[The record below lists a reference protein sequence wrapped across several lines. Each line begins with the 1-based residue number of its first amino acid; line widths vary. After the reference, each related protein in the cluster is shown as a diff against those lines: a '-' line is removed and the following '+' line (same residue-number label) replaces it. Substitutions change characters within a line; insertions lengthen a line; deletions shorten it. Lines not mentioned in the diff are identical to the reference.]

1 MIRLVVELPSL
12 ATEIRALLAQS
23 RRAAGRSYISLTLS
37 QSKQERKEWREG
49 GNKRLTGRNNVVET
63 GDSLLADAV
72 GGGAEETAKVEVG
85 AGQVAGHAS
94 AAFGRP
100 RAGWQLDHA
109 RRTVKQPTKVERAG
123 RVGVQVAADAGLLVT
138 RHAVHSVLA
147 RPAERSIYRR
157 RIREETQLQFVR
169 LTQVWRV

>member
-1 MIRLVVELPSL
+1 MGD
-12 ATEIRALLAQS
+12 
-23 RRAAGRSYISLTLS
+23 AGRRYLSLSLK
-37 QSKQERKEWREG
+37 SKQKRE

-72 GGGAEETAKVEVG
+72 GSGAEETAKVEVG

-109 RRTVKQPTKVERAG
+109 GRTVKQPTKVERAG

-157 RIREETQLQFVR
+157 RKNKSLAGRR
-169 LTQVWRV
+169 LDT